1 MFPMRRKSRGRDWKS
16 TRKYQD
22 G

>member
-1 MFPMRRKSRGRDWKS
+1 MFPMRRKSRDRDCKS